1 MSVGLGRG
9 ACFGCGASRWCGRE
23 HRRKA
28 AHDSSLSGRM
38 SRAGRPRA
46 GPTDACMCRGGG
58 CCTLTLALRW
68 WKPRNRAEQQFWWW
82 PRFRSHV
89 RRPPSPH
96 MGARPPHTLV
106 ARKTCN
112 SNKNQSPPRKIPSL
126 PCATPK
132 TATPTSR
139 TTPPRCRPRRSDTP
153 RPTSRS
159 VHFRLEI
166 GPVQPGQPDVEARTT
181 NSGGEDHM
189 PHLAAVGDQQILSS
203 TTDLEA
209 ECDRSRGGVRPISV
223 RASTDLAAE
232 PDRSRHRLD
241 TAPDAENK
249 HHPTPTN
256 APQPAPRSR
265 RIESAHHA
273 CPPTDQSLDP
283 PVASIVCPVIH
294 RAASLAR

>member
-1 MSVGLGRG
+1 MRVSGVVVLGGVVVGTVGRRPAIRRWVVPAGGVVLG
-9 ACFGCGASRWCGRE
+9 AE
-23 HRRKA
+23 
-28 AHDSSLSGRM
+28 GRM

-46 GPTDACMCRGGG
+46 GPADACMCRGGG

-68 WKPRNRAEQQFWWW
+68 WKPRNHAEQQFWWW

-132 TATPTSR
+132 TATPTR
-139 TTPPRCRPRRSDTP
+139 RPTPPRCRPRRSDTP

-166 GPVQPGQPDVEARTT
+166 GPVQPGQPDVEARAT
-181 NSGGEDHM
+181 SLGGEDHM
-189 PHLAAVGDQQILSS
+189 PPLRTVGEHRVRSDA
-203 TTDLEA
+203 TDLEP
-209 ECDRSRGGVRPISV
+209 EMDRSRHGVRPISA
-223 RASTDLAAE
+223 RNRTD
-232 PDRSRHRLD
+232 LD
-241 TAPDAENK
+241 TASTPSQTRRINTTP
-249 HHPTPTN
+249 HPPTPHS
-256 APQPAPRSR
+256 PRRDS
-265 RIESAHHA
+265 EN
-273 CPPTDQSLDP
+273 
-283 PVASIVCPVIH
+283 
-294 RAASLAR
+294 